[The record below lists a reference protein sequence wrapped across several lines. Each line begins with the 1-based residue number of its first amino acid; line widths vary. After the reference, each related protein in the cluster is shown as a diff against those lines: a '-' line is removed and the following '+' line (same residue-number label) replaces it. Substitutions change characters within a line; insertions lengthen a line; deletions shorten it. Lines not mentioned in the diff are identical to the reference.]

1 MLYDLQSD
9 PQEFADRGEDPA
21 CTEVIARLQ
30 SALFDWALHPKMHV
44 TTPNEK
50 IAAYADRQ
58 MQVKNGVLIGIWD
71 EAELAAIRK
80 RIEAQ

>member
-1 MLYDLQSD
+1 
-9 PQEFADRGEDPA
+9 
-21 CTEVIARLQ
+21 
-30 SALFDWALHPKMHV
+30 MHI

-50 IAAYADRQ
+50 IAAYADKQ

-80 RIEAQ
+80 RIAAQ